1 MLRTIYSTFLFFI
14 LLCLKWWE
22 LPAKTRIWSLHVKSA
37 LSDLIVNTLI
47 NQEPSITDIKPGEAV
62 ASK

>member
-1 MLRTIYSTFLFFI
+1 MLKTIYSTFLFFI

-22 LPAKTRIWSLHVKSA
+22 LPAKTRVWSLGVKSG
-37 LSDLIVNTLI
+37 LSELIVKTLI
-47 NQEPSITDIKPGEAV
+47 SQKPSINGVKPGEAV